1 MEEVYHL
8 LITLQDDVQSQQMAA
23 YMRDQFAFLGIR
35 TPVRRQV
42 AKSALTEAKKSGR
55 IDWSFVE
62 LCWASDFR
70 EHHYLAIDY
79 LLTMSA
85 HLKKADLPKIE
96 QLLLVDPWWDTV
108 DALSGVVAK
117 MVLQEP
123 TLKSDMSRW
132 STADSIWLR
141 RSAIIHQLLL
151 KEQTD
156 TDLLRLILLNNLGT
170 KEFFINKAIGWSLR
184 DYAKTDAHWIERFL
198 AGYSERMASLSI
210 KEAKKYFNQNIYKLQ
225 LHDSH
230 LAN

>member
-156 TDLLRLILLNNLGT
+156 TDLLRLILWNNLGT
-170 KEFFINKAIGWSLR
+170 KEFFINKAIGWILR
-184 DYAKTDAHWIERFL
+184 EYAKTDPAWVRHFIATYRDQM
-198 AGYSERMASLSI
+198 SSLSI
-210 KEAKKYFNQNIYKLQ
+210 REASKYLNR
-225 LHDSH
+225 
-230 LAN
+230 

>member
-1 MEEVYHL
+1 MNKECWSMEEVYHL
-8 LITLQDDVQSQQMAA
+8 LITLQDDLQSQQMAA

-35 TPVRRQV
+35 TPVRRQAV
-42 AKSALTEAKKSGR
+42 KSALTEAKKSGR
-55 IDWSFVE
+55 IDWSFVD
-62 LCWASDFR
+62 LCWASGFR

-123 TLKSDMSRW
+123 TLKSDMRRW

-184 DYAKTDAHWIERFL
+184 DYAKTDPAWVRLFL
-198 AGYSERMASLSI
+198 TTYKDQLAPLSVREAS
-210 KEAKKYFNQNIYKLQ
+210 K
-225 LHDSH
+225 H
-230 LAN
+230 LDHCSDLT